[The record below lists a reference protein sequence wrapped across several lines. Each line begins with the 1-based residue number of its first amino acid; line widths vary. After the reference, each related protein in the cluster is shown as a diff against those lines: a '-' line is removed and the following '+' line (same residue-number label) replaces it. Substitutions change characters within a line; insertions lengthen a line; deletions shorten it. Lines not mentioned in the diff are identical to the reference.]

1 MFDYSEYRQR
11 QVLLLAAF
19 DDAARF
25 HCCQLAHLLQ
35 ALVVII
41 MMAFDHLDEAVV
53 SPLQLCVQRG
63 AFHSVWND
71 DLLRIIGLQKV
82 EQHAVLRIVFEL
94 T

>member
-1 MFDYSEYRQR
+1 
-11 QVLLLAAF
+11 
-19 DDAARF
+19 
-25 HCCQLAHLLQ
+25 
-35 ALVVII
+35 
-41 MMAFDHLDEAVV
+41 
-53 SPLQLCVQRG
+53 LQLCVQRG